1 MTASLAPGVAMVREA
16 LPMFGIDSAARVT
29 FIKQRENQVFRVEY
43 DDQDCAVRIH
53 RPGYRAADEIECESH
68 HLRGLRKAGL
78 LVPEPVESLLGGYTV
93 PVDCDQRLVS
103 VQRWF
108 PDAFPI
114 ADSFQVFTGAG
125 TLDQNHM
132 RELGAVMARHHR
144 HAESTT
150 PPESLGRPAWDLDG
164 LFGPGAL
171 WGDGTRLRSLTPED
185 RLSLAKAAEAA
196 SRVIEALGRD
206 GSVFGAI
213 HADMTFEN
221 VLATGD
227 GLVIID
233 FDDFGE
239 GWFGFDIATALFFAT
254 PHANYATL
262 AEAFLHGYESV
273 RALNPSERDALDAF
287 LIARGMSYLGWAADR
302 PGDPAS
308 DFAESRLGPW
318 VVEAAKRFT
327 GSGSTGWIH
336 QDDSSATPK
345 GEI

>member
-1 MTASLAPGVAMVREA
+1 MTASLAPSVALVREA
-16 LPMFGIDSAARVT
+16 LPLFGIDTSARIT
-29 FIKQRENQVFRVEY
+29 FIKERENQVFRVES
-43 DDQDCAVRIH
+43 DGQDCAVRIH
-53 RPGYRAADEIECESH
+53 RPGYRAAVEIECESH
-68 HLRGLRKAGL
+68 HLRGLQEAGL
-78 LVPEPVESLLGGYTV
+78 LVPEPVESLLGGYAV
-93 PVDCDQRLVS
+93 PVDRDQRLVS
-103 VQRWF
+103 VQRWL

-125 TLDQNHM
+125 TLDQDDM
-132 RELGAVMARHHR
+132 RQLGTVMGRHHL

-150 PPESLGRPAWDLDG
+150 PPESLRRPAWDLDG

-171 WGDGTRLRSLTPED
+171 WGDGTRLRSLTPEG
-185 RLSLAKAAEAA
+185 RLSLAQAAEAA
-196 SRVIEALGRD
+196 SLVIEALGRD
-206 GSVFGAI
+206 RSVFGAI

-221 VLATGD
+221 VLATGN

-254 PHANYATL
+254 PHPNFATL

-273 RALNPSERDALDAF
+273 RELDPAVGEALDAF
-287 LIARGMSYLGWAADR
+287 LIARGMSYLGWAAHR

-308 DFAESRLGPW
+308 DFAESRLAPW

-327 GSGSTGWIH
+327 GSGSTGWLH
-336 QDDSSATPK
+336 QDNSSTPQ